1 MLRRVDGDGP
11 ERVKRVHARLYGH
24 TGAERQILL
33 RDDRAVGDDR
43 HVAARTAEDAGRFPR
58 LVADLHLGRKVERR
72 ADRHAQP
79 GLCQLVRDQMPLGRM
94 LERQANAEFVGD
106 ADGGED
112 IIRAVRVRL
121 ERDLPT
127 QDGDER
133 LKLHIECG
141 LPEHIVPGGLFFL
154 QIQPRLHQRLAQ
166 DRRRRHPRR
175 VALGGVAALR
185 VLAERAFHRGFLF
198 DDHVVDARSGRLDG
212 GKGAAEHVR
221 AARAGAYAGDAG
233 AARVDEALVH
243 RVHAVDGAQLR
254 AADVVALVDIHA
266 RLAVAVEADVAV
278 RVHKAGIDLQ
288 PRRVDRLLRVQVGA
302 DLQELPVFD
311 QDIGRVRLA
320 VYRVV
325 DAAVFDT
332 KHVKFLPF
340 CPDPAFVPG
349 TSIADA
355 AA

>member
-43 HVAARTAEDAGRFPR
+43 HVAACTAEDAGRFPR

-166 DRRRRHPRR
+166 DRRRRHP
-175 VALGGVAALR
+175 
-185 VLAERAFHRGFLF
+185 
-198 DDHVVDARSGRLDG
+198 
-212 GKGAAEHVR
+212 
-221 AARAGAYAGDAG
+221 
-233 AARVDEALVH
+233 
-243 RVHAVDGAQLR
+243 
-254 AADVVALVDIHA
+254 
-266 RLAVAVEADVAV
+266 
-278 RVHKAGIDLQ
+278 
-288 PRRVDRLLRVQVGA
+288 
-302 DLQELPVFD
+302 
-311 QDIGRVRLA
+311 
-320 VYRVV
+320 
-325 DAAVFDT
+325 
-332 KHVKFLPF
+332 
-340 CPDPAFVPG
+340 
-349 TSIADA
+349 
-355 AA
+355 

>member
-1 MLRRVDGDGP
+1 METSNGEPSVITRSASLPASSEPTRSAMPMLRRVDGDGP

-141 LPEHIVPGGLFFL
+141 LPEHIVPGGLFFSADTAAPSSA
-154 QIQPRLHQRLAQ
+154 PR
-166 DRRRRHPRR
+166 
-175 VALGGVAALR
+175 
-185 VLAERAFHRGFLF
+185 
-198 DDHVVDARSGRLDG
+198 ARSPPSSSVTSRTW
-212 GKGAAEHVR
+212 
-221 AARAGAYAGDAG
+221 
-233 AARVDEALVH
+233 
-243 RVHAVDGAQLR
+243 
-254 AADVVALVDIHA
+254 
-266 RLAVAVEADVAV
+266 
-278 RVHKAGIDLQ
+278 
-288 PRRVDRLLRVQVGA
+288 RRSSASGSRRTR
-302 DLQELPVFD
+302 
-311 QDIGRVRLA
+311 ISSR
-320 VYRVV
+320 
-325 DAAVFDT
+325 
-332 KHVKFLPF
+332 LPF
-340 CPDPAFVPG
+340 
-349 TSIADA
+349 
-355 AA
+355 